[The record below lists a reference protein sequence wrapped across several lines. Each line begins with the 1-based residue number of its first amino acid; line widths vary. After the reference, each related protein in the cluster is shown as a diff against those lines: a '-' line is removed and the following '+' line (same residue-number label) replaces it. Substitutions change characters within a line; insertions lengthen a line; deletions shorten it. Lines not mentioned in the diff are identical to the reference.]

1 MFTHFVHFLQANDQK
16 GVSVEF
22 VTLAGNHS
30 VWAAQQELEGTSE
43 RFKEEEL
50 RYRKTIVFKN
60 SDLSPDLRLILAGPF
75 LLFLSYPDHKS
86 LSGLHVCLSVCFT
99 PTPP

>member
-1 MFTHFVHFLQANDQK
+1 MQANDQK

-50 RYRKTIVFKN
+50 RYR
-60 SDLSPDLRLILAGPF
+60 
-75 LLFLSYPDHKS
+75 
-86 LSGLHVCLSVCFT
+86 
-99 PTPP
+99 